1 MIACFILATFL
12 GTSAA
17 QAIAAEDSLKQR
29 PLAIPEAVCQPDPT
43 TVQQQFKEGA
53 STSGSKNPKELG
65 KRGISES
72 TSEHGTHYCF
82 VSGTILHM
90 ECIEEKIIP
99 FFCRYLLLF
108 YYLFTLVTILYTQSD
123 NGYLY

>member
-1 MIACFILATFL
+1 MTACLILATFL

-29 PLAIPEAVCQPDPT
+29 PLAIPEEVCQPDPT

-65 KRGISES
+65 KRGVSES
-72 TSEHGTHYCF
+72 TSEHGTHCCF
-82 VSGTILHM
+82 VSGTYSLRHRK
-90 ECIEEKIIP
+90 CGV
-99 FFCRYLLLF
+99 RGLLSNC
-108 YYLFTLVTILYTQSD
+108 TS
-123 NGYLY
+123 